1 MRFPRYRRQYL
12 SGDSLI
18 VVADELLLIDSVGV
32 KIRGRIDFF
41 SVVVVNDDGCWY
53 VVDDENDD
61 IPIEPIDTPVLVV
74 TSSN

>member
-18 VVADELLLIDSVGV
+18 VVADELLFIDSVGV

-41 SVVVVNDDGCWY
+41 SVVVNDDDGFWY
-53 VVDDENDD
+53 VVDENDD

>member
-1 MRFPRYRRQYL
+1 M